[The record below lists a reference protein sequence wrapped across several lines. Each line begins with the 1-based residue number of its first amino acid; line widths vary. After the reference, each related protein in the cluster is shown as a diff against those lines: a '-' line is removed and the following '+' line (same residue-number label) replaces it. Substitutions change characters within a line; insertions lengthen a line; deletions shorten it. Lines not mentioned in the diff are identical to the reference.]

1 MLLTTDR
8 RIRGAHGV
16 PNEDRIEAAP
26 CGAAPVIWSD
36 LLFQDQ
42 LAGVLRAD
50 DLAILAAIL
59 IALDL
64 RFVGAVG
71 LL

>member
-1 MLLTTDR
+1 MAGATSRKLELGGQSRSGSR
-8 RIRGAHGV
+8 RPRAE
-16 PNEDRIEAAP
+16 PPR
-26 CGAAPVIWSD
+26 SD

-42 LAGVLRAD
+42 LTGVLRAD